1 MKLVL
6 DKGPRIGPEF
16 KLVMAFE
23 VKFKD
28 ESLEKLEGDAKC
40 SAGHGEAID
49 KAFRKRMQQIR
60 AATDER
66 DFYALKSLSF
76 EKLKGE
82 RSHQH
87 SMRLNDQWRL
97 ILEMEGEGPSK
108 KLTVVGIED
117 YH

>member
-1 MKLVL
+1 MS
-6 DKGPRIGPEF
+6 
-16 KLVMAFE
+16 FE
-23 VKFKD
+23 VRFKD
-28 ESLEKLEGDAKC
+28 ESLDKVERDAKY
-40 SAGHGEAID
+40 SAGHGQAID
-49 KAFRKRMQQIR
+49 RAFRKRMQQIR
-60 AATDER
+60 AAVDER
-66 DFYALKSLSF
+66 EFYALKSLRF

-97 ILEMEGEGPSK
+97 ILEIGGEGPNK